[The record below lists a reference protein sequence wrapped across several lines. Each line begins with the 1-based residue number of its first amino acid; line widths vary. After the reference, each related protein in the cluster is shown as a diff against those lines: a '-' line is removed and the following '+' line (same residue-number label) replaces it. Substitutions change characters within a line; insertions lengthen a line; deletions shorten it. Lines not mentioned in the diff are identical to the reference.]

1 VIVREVYSHVLDL
14 KLHGLVFIHGSAYT
28 IFLLINIQV
37 KRESGMWWFE
47 AAVWWWFQAWSDSEF
62 TEGVV

>member
-1 VIVREVYSHVLDL
+1 
-14 KLHGLVFIHGSAYT
+14 
-28 IFLLINIQV
+28 V

-47 AAVWWWFQAWSDSEF
+47 AAVWWWFEAAVWWWFKARSDSEF

>member
-1 VIVREVYSHVLDL
+1 
-14 KLHGLVFIHGSAYT
+14 LVFIHGSAYT

-47 AAVWWWFQAWSDSEF
+47 AAVWWWFKAWSDSEF